1 MNNYE
6 EMCVL
11 IHKLLVMFSQYPE
24 LDIPLDA
31 DDILDRLEDLANDK
45 YPRFNTSTVKSPF
58 PDGEFC

>member
-24 LDIPLDA
+24 LDIPFDA

-45 YPRFNTSTVKSPF
+45 YPRY
-58 PDGEFC
+58 